1 MYMFKEREN
10 WAHINRLNFCN

>member
-1 MYMFKEREN
+1 MFKEREN